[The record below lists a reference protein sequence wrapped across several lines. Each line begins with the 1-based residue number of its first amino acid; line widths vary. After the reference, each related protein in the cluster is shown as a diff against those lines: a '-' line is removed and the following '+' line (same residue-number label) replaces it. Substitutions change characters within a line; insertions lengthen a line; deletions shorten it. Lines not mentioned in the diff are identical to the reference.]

1 MSVNDEFNL
10 KESRIKELNE
20 FKKMENSP
28 HYREIGRRL
37 SYIYPYAAS
46 ANVPTKLS
54 VTELKNLE
62 DKEFSKLRYKIPTL
76 VDIFNYN
83 ENDDKF
89 LLDKEISGAEI
100 GTLLHFVLEHL
111 DLKGD
116 LKSYGIVNTIK
127 RMEERKLLTED
138 EAKIAAGT
146 YAEKI
151 EEFFKTAIGKRM
163 VNSDSVYREVP
174 FVLRKKANDVLESLN
189 EEDLILV
196 QGIIDS
202 YFIEDNEAVIVDY
215 KTDRID
221 ERKNVAAQV
230 QKLKEEYEDQVIL
243 YKEALEKIT
252 GIKVKECYLYLFS
265 IGKEV
270 QIL

>member
-1 MSVNDEFNL
+1 
-10 KESRIKELNE
+10 
-20 FKKMENSP
+20 
-28 HYREIGRRL
+28 
-37 SYIYPYAAS
+37 
-46 ANVPTKLS
+46 
-54 VTELKNLE
+54 
-62 DKEFSKLRYKIPTL
+62 
-76 VDIFNYN
+76 
-83 ENDDKF
+83 
-89 LLDKEISGAEI
+89 
-100 GTLLHFVLEHL
+100 
-111 DLKGD
+111 
-116 LKSYGIVNTIK
+116 
-127 RMEERKLLTED
+127 
-138 EAKIAAGT
+138 
-146 YAEKI
+146 
-151 EEFFKTAIGKRM
+151 M